1 MVLLHHVRF
10 AHNVGA
16 ALRCAQLLGAQGT
29 VLLGGVAEQ
38 VGWDGL

>member
-1 MVLLHHVRF
+1 
-10 AHNVGA
+10 VGA